1 MKRAAIF
8 VVVFGIVFF
17 GTEKLLTVSKRRSA
31 TRNEATPPP
40 VVVFAPPKPQPVVTS
55 LPPLTNLT
63 LRAQRV
69 SMKQPTPPET
79 ATTNEI
85 TSASPASQPK
95 KSGKPPREDLL
106 ARVALSLVGS
116 DPIAEQYWVMAIND
130 PSLGEHEREDLI
142 EDLNEEGFEDPKNPT
157 IEELPLI
164 VNRLQIIEENAP
176 FAMDDVNARS
186 FAEAYKD
193 LVNIYVRL
201 TGQEPP

>member
-17 GTEKLLTVSKRRSA
+17 ATEKLLTVSKKRSA
-31 TRNEATPPP
+31 TRKEATPPP
-40 VVVFAPPKPQPVVTS
+40 VVVLPPKPQPVVTS

-69 SMKQPTPPET
+69 SMKQPRAPET
-79 ATTNEI
+79 TTTNEI
-85 TSASPASQPK
+85 QSASPAPQPK

-116 DPIAEQYWVMAIND
+116 DPIAEQYWMMAIND

-176 FAMDDVNARS
+176 FAMDVVNARS

-193 LVNIYVRL
+193 LVNMYVRL
-201 TGQEPP
+201 TGEAPP